1 MKQFTT
7 SLIASAL
14 CLTASAQ
21 IHLTADL
28 QNNHLWRGMEVAD
41 GCVVLTDLGYTFAKG
56 HVTLGLWG
64 GTNTQ
69 GTYKE
74 LNHYVTFRG
83 RRLRVLRNGHL
94 QLLARCHVQQP
105 TVL

>member
-1 MKQFTT
+1 MKQFST

-69 GTYKE
+69 DIQGAKP
-74 LNHYVTFRG
+74 LRHISG
-83 RRLRVLRNGHL
+83 RRLRVLRNGHI
-94 QLLARCHVQQP
+94 QLLARCHIQQP